1 MSLQKGNVQSVTM
14 TAGGRD
20 QMFFLEANPQYKTVT
35 VYDGHMKMLNKEQRA
50 ELAEKGTIK
59 NEQINHGQVKPDK
72 PEQTKE
78 IKRTT
83 PEKTQKPEVSKPD
96 NEKSKGEKLSEA
108 SGESKTAGKIKKGK
122 TKEVK
127 NLLPQKEK
135 GSTKKGLR
143 V

>member
-20 QMFFLEANPQYKTVT
+20 QMFFVEANPQYKTVT
-35 VYDGHMKMLNKEQRA
+35 VYDAHMKMLNKEQRS
-50 ELAEKGTIK
+50 ELVANTGITNEKL
-59 NEQINHGQVKPDK
+59 NHKEVKPDK
-72 PEQTKE
+72 PEQVRE
-78 IKRTT
+78 IKETA
-83 PEKTQKPEVSKPD
+83 PGKTQKPDSKEPD
-96 NEKSKGEKLSEA
+96 KEKSKGEKLSEV
-108 SGESKTAGKIKKGK
+108 STEGKTASKAKKEK

-143 V
+143 A